1 MAEPPAEPDP
11 AAAEIIGL
19 YQRHAA
25 AWDAARGQTRFAE
38 RSWIERFAA
47 LVPPGGTVLDV
58 GCGSGEPI
66 ARRLVDLGFS
76 VTGVDASPA
85 LIELCRARMPE
96 QTWVVGDMRALA
108 LGRQFDGVIAWHSF
122 FHLTWD
128 DQRRMFDVFAAH
140 AHPAAALMF
149 TSGPAQGEAVGRF
162 EREPLYHASL
172 GPDEYRDLLAGIG
185 FSVVDHVAEDPDSN
199 GDTVWLAKRAT

>member
-1 MAEPPAEPDP
+1 M
-11 AAAEIIGL
+11 G
-19 YQRHAA
+19 
-25 AWDAARGQTRFAE
+25 AWDAARSQTCFAE

-47 LVPPGGTVLDV
+47 LIPPGGTVLDV

-149 TSGPAQGEAVGRF
+149 TSGPAEGEAVGRP
-162 EREPLYHASL
+162 ERRAAPITPAS
-172 GPDEYRDLLAGIG
+172 GPDEYRGLLAGIG
-185 FSVVDHVAEDPDSN
+185 FSVVDHVAEDPGSP
-199 GDTVWLAKRAT
+199 TVHRVARRNARRS